1 MRYVLLAFLLAAAVP
16 APAQDNDAI
25 ARARASI
32 QEALKQRPD
41 DATLHFF
48 LARVDAAAGDPR
60 GCTEELE
67 KTEKLGDGFL
77 PAKQLGFEKVWDD
90 PAFQAQR
97 ARMEA
102 KLPRLDYAPTAV
114 ELEDR
119 GLLPEGMAYDA
130 PSESFFVGSIAKR
143 KVVRISKEGRVT
155 DFTVEGAGMDH
166 VLGLAVDAPRR
177 ILYAVSTSALTAE
190 GRKNRRNAIFAY
202 DVDSGRLLRRM
213 EIAGAIGL
221 NDVAV
226 APGGRVFTTDSGS
239 GAVYEVFADRQPKAW
254 VEPRGLPGANGLAAS
269 ADAKHLYVAHNTGIG
284 VVDIVKGGV
293 TNRLANTTRENVS
306 AIDGLYQWHGQLVGV
321 QNVTTP
327 GRVILISLS
336 SDGAT
341 ITTVKTL
348 LSHHHNALNEP
359 TTGAATDR
367 GFFLLA
373 ATGTAHYDDQGKID
387 DPDGVPNP
395 TIVRVL
401 LPR

>member
-1 MRYVLLAFLLAAAVP
+1 MRHALLAFLLAAAVP
-16 APAQDNDAI
+16 APAQDADAI

-48 LARVDAAAGDPR
+48 LARVDAASGNAR
-60 GCTEELE
+60 ACTEDLE
-67 KTEKLGDGFL
+67 QAEKLGDGFL

-90 PAFQAQR
+90 AGFQAER

-130 PSESFFVGSIAKR
+130 PSESFFLGSIAKH
-143 KVVRISKEGRVT
+143 KIVRVSREGAVS
-155 DFTVEGAGMDH
+155 DFTVEGAGMDN

-177 ILYAVSTSALTAE
+177 ILYAVSTSSLTVE
-190 GRKNRRNAIFAY
+190 GRKNRRNAIFAF
-202 DVDSGRLLRRM
+202 DVDSGRLLHRM

-226 APGGRVFTTDSGS
+226 AAGGRVFTTDSGI
-239 GAVYEVFADRQPKAW
+239 GAVYEVFPDKAPKAW

-327 GRVILISLS
+327 GRVVLITLS

-341 ITTVKTL
+341 ITAVKTL
-348 LSHHHNALNEP
+348 LSHHHNALDEP

-373 ATGTAHYDDQGKID
+373 ATGTAHYNDQGKID
-387 DPDGVPNP
+387 DPDGVPKP
-395 TIVRVL
+395 TVVRVL

>member
-1 MRYVLLAFLLAAAVP
+1 MRLFLLATLFAAALP
-16 APAQDNDAI
+16 AAAQDADAN
-25 ARARASI
+25 ARVRASI
-32 QEALKQRPD
+32 DAALKKRPD
-41 DATLHFF
+41 DATLYFF
-48 LARVDAAAGDPR
+48 LARVDALSGNASAATQD
-60 GCTEELE
+60 LE
-67 KTEKLGDGFL
+67 KVEKLGDGFL

-90 PAFQAQR
+90 PAFQAER

-130 PSESFFVGSIAKR
+130 PSESFFVGSIARR
-143 KVVRISKEGRVT
+143 KIVRISKEGAVS
-155 DFTVEGAGMDH
+155 DFTVEGAGLDH

-177 ILYAVSTSALTAE
+177 VLYAVSTSALTVE
-190 GRKNRRNAIFAY
+190 GRKNRHNAIFAF
-202 DVDSGRLLRRM
+202 DVDSGRLLHRM
-213 EIAGAIGL
+213 DIAGAIGL

-226 APGGRVFTTDSGS
+226 APGGRIFTTDSGS
-239 GAVYEVFADRQPKAW
+239 GAVYEVSPDKEPKAW
-254 VEPRGLPGANGLAAS
+254 VAPGELPGANGLAAS
-269 ADAKHLYVAHNTGIG
+269 PDASRLYVAHNTGIG
-284 VVDIVKGGV
+284 VVDIAKGGV
-293 TNRLANTTRENVS
+293 KRVANTTRETVA

-327 GRVILISLS
+327 GRVVLITLS
-336 SDGAT
+336 PDGGT
-341 ITTVKTL
+341 ITSVKTL
-348 LSHHHNALNEP
+348 LSHHHSALDEP

-373 ATGTAHYDDQGKID
+373 ATGTAHYSDQGTIT
-387 DPDGVPNP
+387 DPDGVPKP

>member
-1 MRYVLLAFLLAAAVP
+1 MRYALLAFLLAAAIT
-16 APAQDNDAI
+16 APAQDTDAVV
-25 ARARASI
+25 RARTAI
-32 QEALKQRPD
+32 QDALKQRPD

-48 LARVDAAAGDPR
+48 LARVEAASGNAR
-60 GCTEELE
+60 ACTEDLE
-67 KTEKLGDGFL
+67 KTASLGDGFL

-90 PAFQAQR
+90 PAFQAER
-97 ARMEA
+97 AKMEA

-130 PSESFFVGSIAKR
+130 PSESFFVGSIARR
-143 KVVRISKEGRVT
+143 KIVRVSKEGAVT
-155 DFTVEGAGMDH
+155 DFSVEGAGMDS

-177 ILYAVSTSALTAE
+177 ILYAVSTSALTIE

-213 EIAGAIGL
+213 EIAAAIGL

-239 GAVYEVFADRQPKAW
+239 GAVYEVFADKEPKAW
-254 VEPRGLPGANGLAAS
+254 VAPRGLPGANGLAAS
-269 ADAKHLYVAHNTGIG
+269 ADASRLYVAHNTGIG
-284 VVDIVKGGV
+284 VIDLAKGTV
-293 TNRLANTTRENVS
+293 TNRLPNTTRENVA

-336 SDGAT
+336 SDGGT

-348 LSHHHNALNEP
+348 LSHHHNVLNEP

-373 ATGTAHYDDQGKID
+373 ATGTAHYNDQGKID

-395 TIVRVL
+395 AIVRVL

>member
-1 MRYVLLAFLLAAAVP
+1 MRHALLVLLLAAAIP

-25 ARARASI
+25 ARARTAI
-32 QEALKQRPD
+32 QDTLKQRPG
-41 DATLHFF
+41 DATLYFF
-48 LARVDAAAGDPR
+48 LARVEAASGNAGA
-60 GCTEELE
+60 CTEDLA
-67 KTEKLGDGFL
+67 KAASLGDGFL
-77 PAKQLGFEKVWDD
+77 PAKQLGFERVWDD
-90 PAFQAQR
+90 PSFQAER

-102 KLPRLDYAPTAV
+102 KLPRLDYAPTAIQ
-114 ELEDR
+114 LEDR

-143 KVVRISKEGRVT
+143 KIVRVSKEGAVT
-155 DFTVEGAGMDH
+155 DFTVEGAGMDP

-177 ILYAVSTSALTAE
+177 VLYAVSTSALTVE

-239 GAVYEVFADRQPKAW
+239 GAVYEVFAGKEPKAW
-254 VEPRGLPGANGLAAS
+254 VPPRGLPGANGLAAS
-269 ADAKHLYVAHNTGIG
+269 ADASRLYVAHNTGIG
-284 VVDIVKGGV
+284 VVDLATGAV
-293 TNRLANTTRENVS
+293 TNRIANTTRENVS

-327 GRVILISLS
+327 GRVILLSLS
-336 SDGAT
+336 SDGGT
-341 ITTVKTL
+341 ITSVKTL
-348 LSHHHNALNEP
+348 LSHHHNALDEP

-387 DPDGVPNP
+387 DPDGVPKP
-395 TIVRVL
+395 AIVRVL

>member
-1 MRYVLLAFLLAAAVP
+1 MRYALLALLFAAALP
-16 APAQDNDAI
+16 APAQDADAI
-25 ARARASI
+25 ARTRNAI

-48 LARVDAAAGDPR
+48 LARVDALGGDAR
-60 GCTEELE
+60 ACTEELE
-67 KTEKLGDGFL
+67 KTGKLGDGFL
-77 PAKQLGFEKVWDD
+77 PAKQLGFEKVWGD
-90 PAFQAQR
+90 PAFQAER
-97 ARMEA
+97 ARMES

-119 GLLPEGMAYDA
+119 ALIPEGMAYDA
-130 PSESFFVGSIAKR
+130 PSESFFLGSIAKR
-143 KVVRISKEGRVT
+143 KVVRVSKEGAVT
-155 DFTVEGAGMDH
+155 DFTVEGAGMDS
-166 VLGLAVDAPRR
+166 VLGIAVDSPRR
-177 ILYAVSTSALTAE
+177 ILYAVSTSALTIE
-190 GRKNRRNAIFAY
+190 GRKTRRNAIFAY

-213 EIAGAIGL
+213 EIAGAVGL

-239 GAVYEVFADRQPKAW
+239 GAVYEVFADKAPKAW
-254 VEPRGLPGANGLAAS
+254 IEPGGLPGANGLAAS
-269 ADAKHLYVAHNTGIG
+269 ADASRLYVAHNTGIG
-284 VVDIVKGGV
+284 VVDLAKGAI
-293 TNRLANTTRENVS
+293 TRRLANSTRENVS

-327 GRVILISLS
+327 GRVILITLS
-336 SDGAT
+336 SDGGT
-341 ITTVKTL
+341 ITTVKAL
-348 LSHHHNALNEP
+348 LSHHHNALDEP

-387 DPDGVPNP
+387 DPDGVPKP
-395 TIVRVL
+395 TVVRVL